1 MIMVKV
7 IPSLLVALPF
17 LSSAVDSTALLQQLE
32 ADHAALV
39 AAEQDFDQRRDRG
52 ELGARAAADYAS
64 YLEQLRNRVA
74 ADCRDVRELGLPV
87 PAMPCAAF
95 SDRSIPDP
103 SASATVPLNA
113 RQRTEMLDAELKA
126 GLGEFDERLLREQ
139 ERIRASAPPSGA
151 GGGAAGAGV
160 GGGSGDGE
168 GEGRGEDTPAGT
180 AGGAVAEGPGDG
192 EQAEAGPPGAGA
204 GGKVAAQGS
213 HEPPPGTP
221 DGSDD
226 DVVARQLREA
236 AEKEPDPV
244 LRKKLWEEY
253 RRYKEGIR

>member
-1 MIMVKV
+1 MIMAKV
-7 IPSLLVALPF
+7 IPSLLAALPF
-17 LSSAVDSTALLQQLE
+17 LSSAVDPAALLQQLE

-39 AAEQDFDQRRDRG
+39 AAEQDFHQRSDRG
-52 ELGARAAADYAS
+52 ELGTRAEADYAA

-74 ADCRDVRELGLPV
+74 GDCRDVRELGIPV

-103 SASATVPLNA
+103 SASAAVPLNA
-113 RQRTEMLDAELKA
+113 RQRTEMLDAELEA

-139 ERIRASAPPSGA
+139 ERVRAAAPPS
-151 GGGAAGAGV
+151 AAGEGAS
-160 GGGSGDGE
+160 SGDGE
-168 GEGRGEDTPAGT
+168 GEGRGEDIPAGT

-192 EQAEAGPPGAGA
+192 EQAEAGPAGPPGAGA
-204 GGKVAAQGS
+204 GGKVAAQGT